1 MMVAYPDVAWTK
13 GAYRNVRR
21 ALFEVAWPIGRAKDP
36 PGRPLIWRALKIY
49 RDRENQTARGGV
61 MPLSEAPIPRT
72 RRACWSDVIDLC
84 VICRAMARKH
94 LGVSHASHSLHG
106 KMSAVRTIQS
116 SGDALFRQ
124 PTDAALHV
132 RE

>member
-1 MMVAYPDVAWTK
+1 MSASLIGRLGSSTFRLSATSVSMSLTGALDHLVHAGTAANAARHQGVYCTTTDVMMVAYPDVAWTK

-61 MPLSEAPIPRT
+61 MPLR
-72 RRACWSDVIDLC
+72 
-84 VICRAMARKH
+84 
-94 LGVSHASHSLHG
+94 
-106 KMSAVRTIQS
+106 
-116 SGDALFRQ
+116 
-124 PTDAALHV
+124 
-132 RE
+132 